1 MKLLK
6 ILLGLAPH
14 LLITLAGMFLTF
26 FIIDKHKRA
35 MEFINNDI
43 SKGLIWSGYNILYL
57 RGGDDIQSAKI
68 LNSTINVAF
77 DLFSR

>member
-26 FIIDKHKRA
+26 FIIDKHNRA

-43 SKGLIWSGYNILYL
+43 SKGLILVWCIISFICAAVMIYNQ
-57 RGGDDIQSAKI
+57 RKS
-68 LNSTINVAF
+68 
-77 DLFSR
+77 